1 MQSQATHRREQWAYT
16 LYCAGQES
24 ERALSRS
31 KKVAQKRKPK
41 NWKTQ
46 LCTSVCAV
54 REPPA
59 VYHTLHTKVHTPYA
73 LTQGAS
79 AHAARAARA
88 AEALSGACGRAP
100 LGQRATH
107 RTKFRLNTPAPLA
120 RQLEWLLV
128 FPVPIATHPEG
139 LALGGRVAAARTL
152 RRHVAWRHSTLP
164 GWG

>member
-1 MQSQATHRREQWAYT
+1 MY
-16 LYCAGQES
+16 
-24 ERALSRS
+24 
-31 KKVAQKRKPK
+31 
-41 NWKTQ
+41 
-46 LCTSVCAV
+46 VCAV